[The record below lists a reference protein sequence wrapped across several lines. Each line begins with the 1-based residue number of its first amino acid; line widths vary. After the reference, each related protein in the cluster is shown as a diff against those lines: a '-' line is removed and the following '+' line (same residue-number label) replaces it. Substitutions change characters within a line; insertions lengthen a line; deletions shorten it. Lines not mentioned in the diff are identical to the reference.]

1 MNCYAKLLYNNKSHL
16 QEKRHTHKL
25 NINNNFI
32 QHAINYVKTL
42 KTWIKLSN
50 IFLLYEGDGSPE
62 SFSSV
67 PPVGFVEALVTVVV
81 VVDQVVL
88 VVPSVGGLEQLQ
100 IKNNNIIIKDEV
112 VQKLNKPDTN
122 YAGIMALVI
131 QQPRI
136 IIKFHSGQWKQGVG
150 KYS

>member
-1 MNCYAKLLYNNKSHL
+1 M
-16 QEKRHTHKL
+16 
-25 NINNNFI
+25 
-32 QHAINYVKTL
+32 
-42 KTWIKLSN
+42 
-50 IFLLYEGDGSPE
+50 YEGDGSPE

-81 VVDQVVL
+81 VVDQVVRL
-88 VVPSVGGLEQLQ
+88 QQLQ
-100 IKNNNIIIKDEV
+100 IKNNNIIIKEEV

-136 IIKFHSGQWKQGVG
+136 ITKFHSGQWK
-150 KYS
+150 

>member
-81 VVDQVVL
+81 VVDQDVRL
-88 VVPSVGGLEQLQ
+88 QQLQ
-100 IKNNNIIIKDEV
+100 IKNNNIIIKEEV

>member
-1 MNCYAKLLYNNKSHL
+1 MNCYVKLLYNNKSHL

-25 NINNNFI
+25 NINNNLI

-62 SFSSV
+62 SSPLV

-88 VVPSVGGLEQLQ
+88 VVPSVQQLQ
-100 IKNNNIIIKDEV
+100 IKNNNIIIKEEV

-131 QQPRI
+131 QQPCI
-136 IIKFHSGQWKQGVG
+136 ITKFHSGQWKQGVG

>member
-1 MNCYAKLLYNNKSHL
+1 M
-16 QEKRHTHKL
+16 
-25 NINNNFI
+25 
-32 QHAINYVKTL
+32 
-42 KTWIKLSN
+42 
-50 IFLLYEGDGSPE
+50 
-62 SFSSV
+62 
-67 PPVGFVEALVTVVV
+67 TVVV

-88 VVPSVGGLEQLQ
+88 VVPSAGGLQQLQ
-100 IKNNNIIIKDEV
+100 IKNNNIIIKEEV

-122 YAGIMALVI
+122 NYAGIMALLI

>member
-81 VVDQVVL
+81 VVDQVVRL
-88 VVPSVGGLEQLQ
+88 QQLQ
-100 IKNNNIIIKDEV
+100 IKNNNIIIKEEV

-122 YAGIMALVI
+122 HAGIMAPVI
-131 QQPRI
+131 KQPCI

>member
-81 VVDQVVL
+81 VVDQVVRL
-88 VVPSVGGLEQLQ
+88 QQLQ
-100 IKNNNIIIKDEV
+100 IKNNNIIIKEEV

-131 QQPRI
+131 QQPRV

>member
-16 QEKRHTHKL
+16 QEKRHSHKL

-81 VVDQVVL
+81 VVDQVVRL
-88 VVPSVGGLEQLQ
+88 QQLQ
-100 IKNNNIIIKDEV
+100 IKNNNIIIKEEV

-122 YAGIMALVI
+122 HAGIMALVI
-131 QQPRI
+131 QQPRV

>member
-1 MNCYAKLLYNNKSHL
+1 M
-16 QEKRHTHKL
+16 
-25 NINNNFI
+25 
-32 QHAINYVKTL
+32 
-42 KTWIKLSN
+42 
-50 IFLLYEGDGSPE
+50 YEGDGSPE

-67 PPVGFVEALVTVVV
+67 PPVGFVEALVTVVI

-88 VVPSVGGLEQLQ
+88 VVPSVGGLQQLQ
-100 IKNNNIIIKDEV
+100 IKNNNIIIKEEV

>member
-81 VVDQVVL
+81 VVDQVVRL
-88 VVPSVGGLEQLQ
+88 QQLQ
-100 IKNNNIIIKDEV
+100 IKNNNIIIKEEV

-122 YAGIMALVI
+122 YAGNMALVI